1 LIDVIGSSEIAA
13 GAAPAHRPEIQASRF
28 KSQVNS
34 AKLLEANG
42 M

>member
-1 LIDVIGSSEIAA
+1 LLQECHTRTSKHPG
-13 GAAPAHRPEIQASRF
+13 F

-42 M
+42 V